1 MVSLGAL
8 RRPQLAEPLQCLDSV
23 SNALRDIFGQRVKSV
38 CNYVYCIVSLS
49 LRVHQ
54 GAGFGQQA
62 SLKWAL
68 SALCASPCPLLI
80 LEGSLGHMIFGAT
93 V

>member
-1 MVSLGAL
+1 M
-8 RRPQLAEPLQCLDSV
+8 D
-23 SNALRDIFGQRVKSV
+23 
-38 CNYVYCIVSLS
+38 
-49 LRVHQ
+49 Q